1 MRIKGPGDG
10 PRPPDAVDEANAID
24 GVDEAAPAET
34 TGAVTSIGAT
44 GGAGGVDPIGEV
56 AARLRAGEIT
66 SEQAVELLIEDA
78 ISRQLGGA
86 LPKDLEPK
94 LRETLRD
101 LAAQDPFLAAKIRR
115 LTQAK

>member
-1 MRIKGPGDG
+1 M
-10 PRPPDAVDEANAID
+10 
-24 GVDEAAPAET
+24 
-34 TGAVTSIGAT
+34 
-44 GGAGGVDPIGEV
+44 
-56 AARLRAGEIT
+56 
-66 SEQAVELLIEDA
+66 ELLIEDA

-101 LAAQDPFLAAKIRR
+101 FAAQDPFLAAKIRR